1 MENRNTEGGNDEN
14 LDFDTNNLSNE
25 NNINTNINDSKNNIQ
40 NDVNINDVG
49 SSIENENLIERDIEI
64 IEGEQSVDNT
74 LDNIDNNETANKK
87 KNSIAREI
95 LEWVLVI
102 VAALVISMFIKAF
115 IFSTYKVNMVS
126 MENTLHEGHNVI
138 VYKTGYFFN
147 EPEHGDIIVFMHE
160 EGKIKNFIKYLP
172 IRNPGEVDYIK
183 RVIGLPGDQI
193 DIRED
198 GFVYRKSAGDSDFVK
213 LEEPYAKTLTD
224 SKGMQVPFTVPEGQ
238 LFVMG
243 DNRQQSLDSRQIG
256 TIDIDTVIGKAVL
269 RIWPISEF
277 GGLYD

>member
-1 MENRNTEGGNDEN
+1 MENRNTEGGNDKEI
-14 LDFDTNNLSNE
+14 DFE
-25 NNINTNINDSKNNIQ
+25 NNSGNEFENATNINDIDNSIQ
-40 NDVNINDVG
+40 NASETNA
-49 SSIENENLIERDIEI
+49 
-64 IEGEQSVDNT
+64 VDT
-74 LDNIDNNETANKK
+74 PDTIDDLDKGTIVKK
-87 KNSIAREI
+87 KNSIGREI
-95 LEWVLVI
+95 FEWVMVI
-102 VAALVISMFIKAF
+102 VAALLISMVIKALV
-115 IFSTYKVNMVS
+115 FSTYKVNMVS
-126 MENTLHEGHNVI
+126 MESTLYEGHNVI

-147 EPEHGDIIVFMHE
+147 EPDRGDIIVFMHE

-198 GFVYRKSAGDSDFVK
+198 GYVYRKSEGDNDFVK
-213 LEEPYAKTLTD
+213 LEEPYAKNLTE
-224 SKGMQVPFTVPEGQ
+224 SKGMQLPFTVPEGQ

-256 TIDIDTVIGKAVL
+256 TIDIDTVIGKAVF
-269 RIWPISEF
+269 RIWPFSEF

>member
-1 MENRNTEGGNDEN
+1 MENKNTDGGKEEN
-14 LDFDTNNLSNE
+14 LDFDTNNSGNQTK
-25 NNINTNINDSKNNIQ
+25 NDTNINDVDNSTQNDININVDNNSIQ
-40 NDVNINDVG
+40 NNEEINEV
-49 SSIENENLIERDIEI
+49 EQNL
-64 IEGEQSVDNT
+64 DNT
-74 LDNIDNNETANKK
+74 IDNKEPMAKK
-87 KNSIAREI
+87 KNSVGREI
-95 LEWVLVI
+95 LEWVMVI
-102 VAALVISMFIKAF
+102 IAALLISMVIKAF

-126 MENTLHEGHNVI
+126 MEDTLYEGHNVI

-198 GFVYRKSAGDSDFVK
+198 GFVYRKSQEDSDFIK
-213 LEEPYAKTLTD
+213 LEEPYAKNLTE
-224 SKGMQVPFTVPEGQ
+224 SKGMQLPFTVPEGQ

-256 TIDIDTVIGKAVL
+256 TIDIDTVIGKAVF
-269 RIWPISEF
+269 RIWPFSEF
-277 GGLYD
+277 GGLYN

>member
-1 MENRNTEGGNDEN
+1 MENRNNEGGNNEE
-14 LDFDTNNLSNE
+14 LVFDNNNLGNE
-25 NNINTNINDSKNNIQ
+25 IENDNVKDVDNSIQ
-40 NDVNINDVG
+40 NDAEINEVEHNA
-49 SSIENENLIERDIEI
+49 ENT
-64 IEGEQSVDNT
+64 V
-74 LDNIDNNETANKK
+74 DNIDNKDTIVKK
-87 KNSIAREI
+87 KNSVGREI
-95 LEWVLVI
+95 LEWVMVI
-102 VAALVISMFIKAF
+102 IAALLISMVIKAF

-126 MENTLHEGHNVI
+126 MENTLYEGHNVI

-193 DIRED
+193 DIRDD
-198 GFVYRKSAGDSDFVK
+198 GYVYRKSEGDSDFVK
-213 LEEPYAKTLTD
+213 LEEPYTKTLTE
-224 SKGMQVPFTVPEGQ
+224 SKGMQLPFTVPEGQ
-238 LFVMG
+238 LFAMG

-256 TIDIDTVIGKAVL
+256 TIDIDTVIGKAVF
-269 RIWPISEF
+269 RIWPFSEF

>member
-14 LDFDTNNLSNE
+14 LDFDTNNSGNE
-25 NNINTNINDSKNNIQ
+25 IKNDTNINDVDNSFENDININDVDNSIQ
-40 NDVNINDVG
+40 NDVEINEVKQNV
-49 SSIENENLIERDIEI
+49 E
-64 IEGEQSVDNT
+64 NT
-74 LDNIDNNETANKK
+74 LDNIDNKETVVKK
-87 KNSIAREI
+87 KNSIGREI
-95 LEWVLVI
+95 LEWVMVI
-102 VAALVISMFIKAF
+102 LAALVISMFIKAF

-126 MENTLHEGHNVI
+126 MEDTLYEGHNVI

-147 EPEHGDIIVFMHE
+147 EPKHGDIIVFMHE

-193 DIRED
+193 DIRSD
-198 GFVYRKSAGDSDFVK
+198 GFVYRKSEGDSDFVK
-213 LEEPYAKTLTD
+213 LEETYTKNLTEA
-224 SKGMQVPFTVPEGQ
+224 KGMQQPFTVPEGQ

-256 TIDIDTVIGKAVL
+256 TIDIDTVIGKAVF
-269 RIWPISEF
+269 RIWPLSEF

>member
-1 MENRNTEGGNDEN
+1 MENKNSEGGKDEALNVGFDNEDINGKKASDNNNGND
-14 LDFDTNNLSNE
+14 
-25 NNINTNINDSKNNIQ
+25 IKNDSDIKPAEYSAAEM
-40 NDVNINDVG
+40 
-49 SSIENENLIERDIEI
+49 SS
-64 IEGEQSVDNT
+64 NT
-74 LDNIDNNETANKK
+74 GDEAGKITKSKK
-87 KNSIAREI
+87 KNSIGREI
-95 LEWVLVI
+95 LEWVMVI
-102 VAALVISMFIKAF
+102 VAALLISMLIKAF

-147 EPEHGDIIVFMHE
+147 EPERGDIIVFMHE

-193 DIRED
+193 DIRD
-198 GFVYRKSAGDSDFVK
+198 GSVYRKSEGESDFIK
-213 LEEPYAKTLTD
+213 LDEPYTKTTTD
-224 SKGMQVPFTVPEGQ
+224 SKGMQLPFTVPEGQ

-243 DNRQQSLDSRQIG
+243 DNRGQSLDSRQIG
-256 TIDIDTVIGKAVL
+256 TIDMDAVIGKAVF
-269 RIWPISEF
+269 RIWPFSVF

>member
-14 LDFDTNNLSNE
+14 LDFDTNNSSNE
-25 NNINTNINDSKNNIQ
+25 IINDTNINDVDNSIQ
-40 NDVNINDVG
+40 NDVETNEVEQNA
-49 SSIENENLIERDIEI
+49 EN
-64 IEGEQSVDNT
+64 T
-74 LDNIDNNETANKK
+74 MDNIDNKETIAKK
-87 KNSIAREI
+87 KNSVGREI
-95 LEWVLVI
+95 LEWVMVI
-102 VAALVISMFIKAF
+102 IAALLISMVIKAF
-115 IFSTYKVNMVS
+115 VFSTYKVNMVS
-126 MENTLHEGHNVI
+126 MEDTLYEGHNVI

-147 EPEHGDIIVFMHE
+147 EPKHGDIIVFMHE

-198 GFVYRKSAGDSDFVK
+198 GFVYRKSKGDSDFVK
-213 LEEPYAKTLTD
+213 LEEPYAKNLTE
-224 SKGMQVPFTVPEGQ
+224 SKGMQLPLTVPEGQ

-256 TIDIDTVIGKAVL
+256 TIDIDTVIGKAVF
-269 RIWPISEF
+269 RIWPFSEF